1 MMHSASGEHVPSPV
15 QKRKLETR
23 SRRHQNARHVAIVR
37 TAALVLLLAWAAAAL
52 WPGVAELKMGRGRLC
67 LANAMP
73 ATVHSNSRPQSAG
86 SVNHRTSAA

>member
-1 MMHSASGEHVPSPV
+1 MVLTDEAGATPTTEYSLIAAGLAFGVIVATLPPSM
-15 QKRKLETR
+15 TF
-23 SRRHQNARHVAIVR
+23 ARP

-52 WPGVAELKMGRGRLC
+52 WLKMGTGRLG